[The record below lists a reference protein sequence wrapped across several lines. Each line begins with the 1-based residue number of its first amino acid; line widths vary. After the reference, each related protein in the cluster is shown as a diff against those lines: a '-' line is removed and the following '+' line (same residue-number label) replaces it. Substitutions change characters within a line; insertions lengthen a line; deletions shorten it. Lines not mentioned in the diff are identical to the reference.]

1 MRETQVSM
9 TQLRQSLGNLVNRAA
24 YGRERIILVAHGEP
38 KAAIISVD
46 ELRHLQQLSEE
57 LITQEEQ
64 HSIALSRADHLRERI
79 RQWQEDRGIE
89 PEDSVQI
96 LNQVR
101 AERDD
106 KLVRLR

>member
-46 ELRHLQQLSEE
+46 ELRHLQQLSDE
-57 LITQEEQ
+57 LITQQ
-64 HSIALSRADHLRERI
+64 QQQSTALSRAEHLRERI

-89 PEDSVQI
+89 PDDSVQI

-106 KLVRLR
+106 ELVHLR